1 MSTDS
6 ELFLAGT
13 NLAMARRVEQELAA
27 LESLKIPRYTVYHE
41 PTIVWNAARNQLAY
55 VQLGASK
62 ISSPAVAEEPARYDE
77 PVEKS
82 VVKVI
87 SGSHIF
93 SRETQGNQV
102 KAVRVVQL
110 NLASKHHQARPLRS
124 SAPAIA
130 QAQAKNPLLDHIFTV
145 PALNVPQGGF
155 VMVGNVDLFG
165 VPGLSAKFEK
175 WQGPA
180 PSGVVLPNQPISI
193 ERATLTNDTHLSIL
207 VPELKGTAFDTITFS
222 NVSVYHQNYEFD
234 KTKAVGWHFSAD
246 LVINESCGALRE
258 VLSTALGV
266 SEPTLSV
273 YLFLG
278 ADGGWHK
285 PPSLHDFTLEGFFA
299 GLAVKPVN
307 SIVLSKIAVQLI
319 GPDFGFSVF
328 GQITLDIPG
337 SVVPLA
343 LDYKIQENSGA
354 VSLVASRNSWENPLG
369 AHGLELSTVS
379 FSTSFALS
387 SPWNSLTFN
396 VSANLNYEDVSTTF
410 HGTYSPRGTF
420 DLQAPIHNVT
430 LETINTLFRL
440 VSHDDLALPDVDIS
454 IGTASLTLSSG
465 SRFSIAFDH
474 VTIGD
479 YTSLD
484 PSLAITPNNATL
496 RGNLTTNV
504 VQFGEIELK
513 DPFLQVTFEK
523 KDSSK
528 TTDVIIGGNVTF
540 STLNFP
546 AAVYLYKS
554 PDLSAQSLEWTV
566 LAALTVGND
575 ALALSKVVPEVEGT
589 AFDLALTH
597 TVFVAA
603 SRDDPSLGN
612 MITSGFAFHQGV
624 QVCAAVGEIDAL
636 NSLMRGPVLGLTIS
650 ANWSAANGFDLQ
662 VYMPTPTRLS
672 LGNGVTTTP
681 FTLAIATKPEVQL
694 ILSAGLNVPVAHS
707 SAPLVFTLSLDSG
720 LTSAQATGQMSGWW
734 VNPFGISPNVKV
746 GPNMGLSISVLYATF
761 VTTGLPSGLAIQ
773 GGLMIGQTQAQLALR
788 IDEDPMKE
796 LLSGELESL
805 SITDLVDFASD
816 IIDAHIPKAPH
827 DLFHFQKVQL
837 YICPAGVDI
846 GRTFYPQ
853 GFSFQSDATLF
864 GKKAKDVKCVVVTD
878 KVSIKG
884 CVENLAL
891 GPLTVRGATDPSAN
905 FDCELGAVDQ
915 RLLIDGVISLFGQE
929 SPALIVVELLPT
941 PKFEWFTPVK
951 FTNLL
956 SFQLR
961 GTLVGSISF
970 TDLSDAGFSLDTVFE
985 QPILQYM
992 HDQIM
997 GQFDQ
1002 ARRAV
1007 KDGIEAARKDLGK
1020 AEAAWKEGVEKAQAA
1035 LDEAKKTW
1043 DEKNERVTTESNKV
1057 IDAYNKEIERLQN
1070 DIVSAQKKYETV
1082 MTEAQTVVSAAEQDR
1097 AQALQHAQRNVDNA
1111 KRQFHDAV
1119 NGPQQD
1125 VDMAAR
1131 EFEAAFGDV
1140 QAAIEQ
1146 AGRYVE
1152 RLQNQID
1159 EVNASIHEYE
1169 AAPWYEFWKKAAI
1182 PGLYATLAVL
1192 QGSKAVADADLQA
1205 AKAKLTSAD
1214 FIAKKAALDAA
1225 TAALVLARETGQAA
1239 IDVANAALVVADQTS
1254 RATLDTVNATLEA
1267 VRAGPEWV
1275 TLQAAKEALRIYK
1288 DAHGEAFRAATQV
1301 LADLTQCA
1309 EYIAYQTAQVGLEST
1324 RATSIPIDFARAALE
1339 VARKVGDDALA
1350 IGQWVADHPLDAFE
1364 IRAVRLSGNLRDM
1377 VGANGSMANPF
1388 AAHIKGVVAGQP
1400 FTLDGKFD
1408 PNKTADLM
1416 TFIFKHLWDEVK
1428 KAV

>member
-1 MSTDS
+1 MQRPRA
-6 ELFLAGT
+6 LK
-13 NLAMARRVEQELAA
+13 ARWETWL
-27 LESLKIPRYTVYHE
+27 LECT
-41 PTIVWNAARNQLAY
+41 
-55 VQLGASK
+55 
-62 ISSPAVAEEPARYDE
+62 
-77 PVEKS
+77 
-82 VVKVI
+82 
-87 SGSHIF
+87 
-93 SRETQGNQV
+93 
-102 KAVRVVQL
+102 
-110 NLASKHHQARPLRS
+110 S
-124 SAPAIA
+124 SAE
-130 QAQAKNPLLDHIFTV
+130 
-145 PALNVPQGGF
+145 
-155 VMVGNVDLFG
+155 
-165 VPGLSAKFEK
+165 PG
-175 WQGPA
+175 
-180 PSGVVLPNQPISI
+180 
-193 ERATLTNDTHLSIL
+193 
-207 VPELKGTAFDTITFS
+207 
-222 NVSVYHQNYEFD
+222 
-234 KTKAVGWHFSAD
+234 
-246 LVINESCGALRE
+246 
-258 VLSTALGV
+258 
-266 SEPTLSV
+266 
-273 YLFLG
+273 
-278 ADGGWHK
+278 
-285 PPSLHDFTLEGFFA
+285 
-299 GLAVKPVN
+299 
-307 SIVLSKIAVQLI
+307 
-319 GPDFGFSVF
+319 
-328 GQITLDIPG
+328 
-337 SVVPLA
+337 
-343 LDYKIQENSGA
+343 
-354 VSLVASRNSWENPLG
+354 
-369 AHGLELSTVS
+369 
-379 FSTSFALS
+379 
-387 SPWNSLTFN
+387 
-396 VSANLNYEDVSTTF
+396 
-410 HGTYSPRGTF
+410 
-420 DLQAPIHNVT
+420 
-430 LETINTLFRL
+430 
-440 VSHDDLALPDVDIS
+440 
-454 IGTASLTLSSG
+454 
-465 SRFSIAFDH
+465 
-474 VTIGD
+474 
-479 YTSLD
+479 
-484 PSLAITPNNATL
+484 
-496 RGNLTTNV
+496 
-504 VQFGEIELK
+504 
-513 DPFLQVTFEK
+513 
-523 KDSSK
+523 
-528 TTDVIIGGNVTF
+528 
-540 STLNFP
+540 
-546 AAVYLYKS
+546 
-554 PDLSAQSLEWTV
+554 
-566 LAALTVGND
+566 
-575 ALALSKVVPEVEGT
+575 
-589 AFDLALTH
+589 
-597 TVFVAA
+597 
-603 SRDDPSLGN
+603 
-612 MITSGFAFHQGV
+612 
-624 QVCAAVGEIDAL
+624 
-636 NSLMRGPVLGLTIS
+636 
-650 ANWSAANGFDLQ
+650 
-662 VYMPTPTRLS
+662 
-672 LGNGVTTTP
+672 
-681 FTLAIATKPEVQL
+681 
-694 ILSAGLNVPVAHS
+694 
-707 SAPLVFTLSLDSG
+707 
-720 LTSAQATGQMSGWW
+720 
-734 VNPFGISPNVKV
+734 
-746 GPNMGLSISVLYATF
+746 
-761 VTTGLPSGLAIQ
+761 
-773 GGLMIGQTQAQLALR
+773 
-788 IDEDPMKE
+788 
-796 LLSGELESL
+796 
-805 SITDLVDFASD
+805 
-816 IIDAHIPKAPH
+816 
-827 DLFHFQKVQL
+827 
-837 YICPAGVDI
+837 
-846 GRTFYPQ
+846 
-853 GFSFQSDATLF
+853 SDATLF
-864 GKKAKDVKCVVVTD
+864 GKKAKDVKCIVVTD
-878 KVSIKG
+878 KVSIQG

-915 RLLIDGVISLFGQE
+915 RLLIDGVVSLFGQE

-970 TDLSDAGFSLDTVFE
+970 TDLSDADFSLDAVFE

-997 GQFDQ
+997 DQFDQ

-1020 AEAAWKEGVEKAQAA
+1020 AEAVWKEGVEKAQAV

-1070 DIVSAQKKYETV
+1070 DVVSAQKKYETV
-1082 MTEAQTVVSAAEQDR
+1082 MTEAQTVVSAAERDR

-1131 EFEAAFGDV
+1131 EFEAVFGDV

-1324 RATSIPIDFARAALE
+1324 RATSIPIDVARAALE

-1416 TFIFKHLWDEVK
+1416 TFIFKQWVILYIHWYINLLTVCGNSLWDEVK